1 MNFRALFMPRKNCP
15 TYIISEIGGNFHSYA
30 EAVKLINAAKET
42 GVDCVKLQT
51 YTAQNLALKSA
62 LFNMENT
69 GSISQYEYFKKY
81 ELSKGLHKKIF
92 RYIKSKGL
100 DWFSTPSHF
109 KDVDTLESLRVQ
121 AYKIG
126 ADDAV
131 NIPLLRYV
139 ARKKKPIFLSTGMCA
154 LKEIKRSV
162 SAILKERNNRLVILH
177 TVSAYPAHPEFVNL
191 NAIKT
196 LQKEFPGFV
205 IGFSDHSVSTLA
217 SIAAVALGAKVIE
230 RHFTL
235 DKRANGPDHMLSSTP
250 NEMKDLVGKVRTIEK
265 MMGNGIKAP
274 TDQEIKNRLNNRKS
288 LVAIKKIKADERFTA
303 NNISIKRPGTGL
315 SPDWFDKILGKK
327 AKRDINEDAL
337 IVQKDFS

>member
-1 MNFRALFMPRKNCP
+1 MNFQALFMPHKNCP
-15 TYIISEIGGNFHSYA
+15 TYIISEIGGNFHSYG
-30 EAVKLINAAKET
+30 EAVKLIDAAKGS

-51 YTAQNLALKSA
+51 YTAQNLALRSA

-69 GSISQYEYFKKY
+69 GLLLQYKYFKKY

-92 RYIKSKGL
+92 RYIDSKGL

-109 KDVDTLESLRVQ
+109 KDVDMLESLKVQ

-131 NIPLLRYV
+131 NIPLLKYV
-139 ARKKKPIFLSTGMCA
+139 AKKKKPIFFSTGMCT

-162 SAILKERNNRLVILH
+162 SVILKEGNNKLVILH
-177 TVSAYPAHPEFVNL
+177 AVSAYPAHPEFVNL

-235 DKRANGPDHMLSSTP
+235 DKKAIGPDHMLSSTP
-250 NEMKDLVGKVRTIEK
+250 NEMKDLVKNVRTIEK
-265 MMGNGIKAP
+265 MMGNGIKSP
-274 TDQEIKNRLNNRKS
+274 MGPEIKNRLNNRKS
-288 LVAIKKIKADERFTA
+288 LAAIKKIKTGERFTR

-315 SPDWFDKILGKK
+315 APDWFDKILGKK
-327 AKRDINEDAL
+327 AKRDINVDAL
-337 IVQKDFS
+337 IVQRDFS